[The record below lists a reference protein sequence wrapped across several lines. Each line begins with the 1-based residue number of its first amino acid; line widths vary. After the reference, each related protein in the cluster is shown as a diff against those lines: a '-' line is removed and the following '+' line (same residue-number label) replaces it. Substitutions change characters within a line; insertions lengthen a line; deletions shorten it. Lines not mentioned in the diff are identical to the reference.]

1 MATLILFR
9 AAAVLLA
16 LGTLGHTLGGML
28 GIARKGPEA
37 GPEADRVLAEMKG
50 VHFQWRGGDCTWF
63 GFWMGNGLG
72 VGALLVL
79 PVSILWILGA
89 TAPGSAGPLLPLAS
103 IVTAVLGILAALGV
117 RYFAPR
123 VGAVFG
129 LVALFSLAGTAL
141 LAFGAA

>member
-16 LGTLGHTLGGML
+16 LGTLGHTLGGMF
-28 GIARKGPEA
+28 GIARDGPEA
-37 GPEADRVLAEMKG
+37 GPEADRVLAEMKN
-50 VHFQWRGGDCTWF
+50 VRFRWRGGDCTWF
-63 GFWMGNGLG
+63 GWWMGNGLG

-79 PVSILWILGA
+79 PVSILWILGGA
-89 TAPGSAGPLLPLAS
+89 VPRAAGPLLPLAS
-103 IVTAVLGILAALGV
+103 VVTAVLGILAALGV

-129 LVALFSLAGTAL
+129 LVAVLSLAGTVL
-141 LAFGAA
+141 LSMRAA